1 MSSTARR
8 LRRHADPMRQRVH
21 AAEKIVADN
30 TADDLHRK
38 LVRDAVG
45 GKATDMVF
53 MIPALRKIAKERG
66 IPLDAAFTQ
75 FDAEVR
81 EKRHGL
87 GPPL

>member
-1 MSSTARR
+1 MSAIRKLKRR
-8 LRRHADPMRQRVH
+8 IDPMAQRVH
-21 AAEKIVADN
+21 AAKKLVHEAS
-30 TADDLHRK
+30 ADDLHRK

-53 MIPALRKIAKERG
+53 MIPALEKIAKVRG

-75 FDAEVR
+75 VQDEVR

-87 GPPL
+87 GMPL